1 MSIGQSSFRRI
12 LLSRLLLISVP
23 VLLMGVYVTYRK
35 ARSAFLETAR
45 QNLTE
50 SAIRKADNIEQSIQF
65 LRANLITAGESLVLK
80 QGTLT
85 EKEAFLQQFT
95 AQLPNQINCVELI
108 DMKTKKSLLNRACQ
122 SEIIKVLPPERWI
135 KKRTSFV
142 GNMENILVRSLPRQ
156 LLAKSPNNNRQFRQL
171 ELVFAVPI
179 YDNQGQLQSSLILQ
193 TSLLYR
199 EKILPGSLSG
209 YPVVISENGIILAH
223 PYFDRIG
230 SHISQEADAERL
242 NLIIDNAI
250 RGQQRFIHLFS
261 FEKYGKELVAGY
273 SSLPS
278 PVTGESSQ
286 KWIVLAISPL
296 SQALAPLQQ
305 IWEAIFY
312 LISGLL
318 LAYLVAIVLIARD
331 LAIPLEKLRDY
342 ALNIQKIPSQNIT
355 PQNFNIR
362 EINQLASALE
372 EMLERLRLWGEEI
385 VNSWQE
391 AENANQFKNQFLANT
406 SHELRTPLNGIIGS
420 IRCVMDGF
428 CNSEQEGKEYLQQA
442 DNAAV
447 HLLGIIDDIL
457 SIAKIEAGK
466 LSVSPEP
473 VYLHKII
480 NEVVSLQTASLQLK
494 HLKLNLLFCP
504 EIPIVYADIFKLK
517 QVILNVI
524 SNSIK
529 FTETGT
535 ISLITHL
542 EHSQAIITIID
553 TGIGIDPQQQSKLFR
568 PFVMIDGSTTRR
580 FSGTGLGLAISK
592 NLMKMMGGDIT
603 ISSQGQGLGTTVEII
618 LPLVREEKLDFN
630 PEENSS
636 LSILSS
642 PSLKN

>member
-12 LLSRLLLISVP
+12 LLSRLLLVSVP

-50 SAIRKADNIEQSIQF
+50 SAVRKADNIDQSIQF
-65 LRANLITAGESLVLK
+65 LQVNLITAGESLVLK
-80 QGTLT
+80 QGTLA

-95 AQLPNQINCVELI
+95 AQLPNQINCVGLI
-108 DMKTKKSLLNRACQ
+108 DVKTKQPLLNRACEPEVIQ
-122 SEIIKVLPPERWI
+122 VLPLERWTE
-135 KKRTSFV
+135 KRTGFA
-142 GNMENILVRSLPRQ
+142 GNIENILVRSLPKQ
-156 LLAKSPNNNRQFRQL
+156 FLTKSPNNNRQL
-171 ELVFAVPI
+171 ELIFAVPI

-193 TSLLYR
+193 ASLLYS
-199 EKILPGSLSG
+199 EKVLPGSLSG

-242 NLIIDNAI
+242 NSIINNAI
-250 RGQQRFIHLFS
+250 RGKQNFLHLFS
-261 FEKYGKELVAGY
+261 FEKDGKELVAGY

-318 LAYLVAIVLIARD
+318 LAYLVAIILITRD
-331 LAIPLEKLRDY
+331 LARPLEKLRDY
-342 ALNIQKIPSQNIT
+342 ALNIHKIPSQNIT

-385 VNSWQE
+385 VKSWQE
-391 AENANQFKNQFLANT
+391 AENANQLKNQFLANT

-428 CNSEQEGKEYLQQA
+428 CNSEEEEKEYLQQA
-442 DNAAV
+442 DNSAV
-447 HLLGIIDDIL
+447 HLLEIIDDIL

-466 LSVSPEP
+466 LSVNPEP
-473 VYLHKII
+473 VYLHQII
-480 NEVVSLQTASLQLK
+480 NEVINLQTASLQGK
-494 HLKLNLLFCP
+494 HLKLNLLFCQENP
-504 EIPIVYADIFKLK
+504 VVYADPTKFK

-542 EHSQAIITIID
+542 EHPQAIITIID

-568 PFVMIDGSTTRR
+568 PFVMIDGSTTRK

-592 NLMKMMGGDIT
+592 NFMKMMEGDIT

-618 LPLVREEKLDFN
+618 LPLVGEKKLDST

-636 LSILSS
+636 LPIL
-642 PSLKN
+642 PSLKS

>member
-12 LLSRLLLISVP
+12 LLSRLLLVSVP

-50 SAIRKADNIEQSIQF
+50 SAVRKADNIDQSIQF
-65 LRANLITAGESLVLK
+65 LQANLITAGESLVLK
-80 QGTLT
+80 QGTLA

-95 AQLPNQINCVELI
+95 AQLPNQINCVGLI
-108 DMKTKKSLLNRACQ
+108 DVKTKKPLLNRACEPEVIQ
-122 SEIIKVLPPERWI
+122 VLPLERWTE
-135 KKRTSFV
+135 KRTGFA
-142 GNMENILVRSLPRQ
+142 GNIENILVRSLPKQ
-156 LLAKSPNNNRQFRQL
+156 FLTKSPNNNRQL
-171 ELVFAVPI
+171 ELIFAVPI
-179 YDNQGQLQSSLILQ
+179 YDDQGQLQSSLILQ
-193 TSLLYR
+193 ASLLYS
-199 EKILPGSLSG
+199 EKVLPGSLSG

-223 PYFDRIG
+223 PYFERIG
-230 SHISQEADAERL
+230 RQISQEADAERL
-242 NLIIDNAI
+242 NIIISNAV
-250 RGQQRFIHLFS
+250 RGQQRFLHLFS
-261 FEKYGKELVAGY
+261 FEKDGKELVAGY

-286 KWIVLAISPL
+286 KWVVLAISPL

-318 LAYLVAIVLIARD
+318 LAYLVAIILIARD

-342 ALNIQKIPSQNIT
+342 ALNIQKIPSQKIR
-355 PQNFNIR
+355 PENFNIR

-372 EMLERLRLWGEEI
+372 EMIERLRLWGEEI
-385 VNSWQE
+385 VKSWQE
-391 AENANQFKNQFLANT
+391 AENANQLKNQFLANT

-428 CNSEQEGKEYLQQA
+428 CSSEQEEKEYLQQA

-447 HLLGIIDDIL
+447 HLLEIIDDIL

-466 LSVSPEP
+466 LSVNPEP
-473 VYLHKII
+473 IDLHEII
-480 NEVVSLQTASLQLK
+480 NEVINLQTASLQLK
-494 HLKLNLLFCP
+494 CLKLNLLFCP
-504 EIPIVYADIFKLK
+504 ENLIVYADPTKLK

-529 FTETGT
+529 FTDRGT

-542 EHSQAIITIID
+542 EHPQAIMTIID

-568 PFVMIDGSTTRR
+568 PFVMVDGSTTRK

-592 NLMKMMGGDIT
+592 NFMKMMGGDIT

-618 LPLVREEKLDFN
+618 LPLVGEKKFDST
-630 PEENSS
+630 PGKNSS
-636 LSILSS
+636 LPIL
-642 PSLKN
+642 PSLKS

>member
-12 LLSRLLLISVP
+12 LLSRLLLVSVP

-65 LRANLITAGESLVLK
+65 LQANLITAGESLVLK
-80 QGTLT
+80 QGTLA

-95 AQLPNQINCVELI
+95 ARLPNQINCVELI
-108 DMKTKKSLLNRACQ
+108 DIKTKKPLLNRACEP
-122 SEIIKVLPPERWI
+122 EIIKVLPLERWTE
-135 KKRTSFV
+135 KRTSSA
-142 GNMENILVRSLPRQ
+142 GNIENVLVRSFPRQ
-156 LLAKSPNNNRQFRQL
+156 LLTKSPNNNRQL

-199 EKILPGSLSG
+199 EKVLPGSLSG

-223 PYFDRIG
+223 PYFHRIG
-230 SHISQEADAERL
+230 RHISQEADAERL
-242 NLIIDNAI
+242 NSIISNAI
-250 RGQQRFIHLFS
+250 RGKQNFLHLFS
-261 FEKYGKELVAGY
+261 FEKDGKELVAGY

-318 LAYLVAIVLIARD
+318 LAYLVAIILITRD

-385 VNSWQE
+385 VKSWQE
-391 AENANQFKNQFLANT
+391 AENANQLKNQFLANT

-428 CNSEQEGKEYLQQA
+428 CNSEQEEKEYLQQA

-447 HLLGIIDDIL
+447 HLLEIIDDIL

-466 LSVSPEP
+466 LSVNPEP
-473 VYLHKII
+473 VDLHQII
-480 NEVVSLQTASLQLK
+480 NEVINLQTASLQRK
-494 HLKLNLLFCP
+494 CLKLNLLFCP
-504 EIPIVYADIFKLK
+504 EIPIVYADTTKLK

-529 FTETGT
+529 FTDTGT

-542 EHSQAIITIID
+542 EHPQAIITIID

-568 PFVMIDGSTTRR
+568 PFVMIDGSTTRK

-592 NLMKMMGGDIT
+592 NFMKMMGGDIT

-618 LPLVREEKLDFN
+618 LPLVGERKLDST

-636 LSILSS
+636 LPIL
-642 PSLKN
+642 PSLKS

>member
-12 LLSRLLLISVP
+12 LLSRLLLVSVP

-50 SAIRKADNIEQSIQF
+50 SAIRKADNIEQSIQ
-65 LRANLITAGESLVLK
+65 LLQANLITAGESLVLK
-80 QGTLT
+80 QGNLA

-95 AQLPNQINCVELI
+95 APLLNQINCVELI
-108 DMKTKKSLLNRACQ
+108 DIKTKKPLLNQACEP
-122 SEIIKVLPPERWI
+122 EIIKVLLLERWAE
-135 KKRTSFV
+135 KRTSFA
-142 GNMENILVRSLPRQ
+142 GNIENILVRSLPRKF
-156 LLAKSPNNNRQFRQL
+156 LIKSPNNNRQL

-193 TSLLYR
+193 TSLLYG
-199 EKILPGSLSG
+199 EKVLPGSLSG

-223 PYFDRIG
+223 PYFHRIG
-230 SHISQEADAERL
+230 KHISQEADAERL
-242 NLIIDNAI
+242 NSIINNAI
-250 RGQQRFIHLFS
+250 RGKQNFLHLFS
-261 FEKYGKELVAGY
+261 FEKDGKELVAGY

-286 KWIVLAISPL
+286 QWVVLAISPL
-296 SQALAPLQQ
+296 PQALAPLQQ

-331 LAIPLEKLRDY
+331 LARPLEKLRDY
-342 ALNIQKIPSQNIT
+342 ALNIHKIPSQKIR

-362 EINQLASALE
+362 EINQLASAFE
-372 EMLERLRLWGEEI
+372 EMIERLRLWGDEI
-385 VNSWQE
+385 VKSRQE
-391 AENANQFKNQFLANT
+391 AENANQLKNQFLANT

-420 IRCVMDGF
+420 IRCVVDGF
-428 CNSEQEGKEYLQQA
+428 CNSEEEEKEYLQQA
-442 DNAAV
+442 DKAAV
-447 HLLGIIDDIL
+447 HLLEIIDDIL

-466 LSVSPEP
+466 LSVNPEP
-473 VYLHKII
+473 VDLHQII
-480 NEVVSLQTASLQLK
+480 NEVINLQTASLQRK
-494 HLKLNLLFCP
+494 HLKFNLLLCQENP
-504 EIPIVYADIFKLK
+504 LVCADTTKLK

-529 FTETGT
+529 FTDRGT
-535 ISLITHL
+535 ISLITHS
-542 EHSQAIITIID
+542 EHSQGIITIID

-568 PFVMIDGSTTRR
+568 PFVMIDGSTTRK

-618 LPLVREEKLDFN
+618 LPLVGEKKLDST

-636 LSILSS
+636 LPIL
-642 PSLKN
+642 PSLKS

>member
-12 LLSRLLLISVP
+12 LLSRLLLVSVP

-50 SAIRKADNIEQSIQF
+50 SAIRKADNIEQSIQL

-80 QGTLT
+80 QGTLA
-85 EKEAFLQQFT
+85 EKEAFLQQLT
-95 AQLPNQINCVELI
+95 AMLPNQINCVELI
-108 DMKTKKSLLNRACQ
+108 DIKTKKPLLNRACEP
-122 SEIIKVLPPERWI
+122 EILKILPLERWAE
-135 KKRTSFV
+135 KRNSFA
-142 GNMENILVRSLPRQ
+142 GNIENILVKSLPRKF
-156 LLAKSPNNNRQFRQL
+156 LIKSPDNNRQL

-179 YDNQGQLQSSLILQ
+179 YDDQGQLQSSLILE
-193 TSLLYR
+193 TSLLYA
-199 EKILPGSLSG
+199 EKVLRGSLSG

-223 PYFDRIG
+223 PYFHRIG

-242 NLIIDNAI
+242 NLIIDNAV
-250 RGQQRFIHLFS
+250 RGRRRFLHLFS

-286 KWIVLAISPL
+286 KWVVLAISSL

-331 LAIPLEKLRDY
+331 LARPLEKLRDY
-342 ALNIQKIPSQNIT
+342 ALNIQKIPSQKIR

-362 EINQLASALE
+362 EINQLASSLE

-385 VNSWQE
+385 VKSWQE
-391 AENANQFKNQFLANT
+391 AENANQLKNQFLANT

-428 CNSEQEGKEYLQQA
+428 CNSEEEEKEYLQQA
-442 DNAAV
+442 DKAAV
-447 HLLGIIDDIL
+447 HLLEIIDDIL

-466 LSVSPEP
+466 LSVNPEP
-473 VYLHKII
+473 VDLHQII
-480 NEVVSLQTASLQLK
+480 NEVINLQTASLQGK

-504 EIPIVYADIFKLK
+504 ENPIVYADPTKLK

-542 EHSQAIITIID
+542 EYPQAIITIID
-553 TGIGIDPQQQSKLFR
+553 TGIGIDPQQQLKLFR
-568 PFVMIDGSTTRR
+568 PFVMIDGSTTRK

-592 NLMKMMGGDIT
+592 NFMKIMGGDIT

-618 LPLVREEKLDFN
+618 LPLVGERKLDFTP

-636 LSILSS
+636 LPIL
-642 PSLKN
+642 PSLKS

>member
-1 MSIGQSSFRRI
+1 
-12 LLSRLLLISVP
+12 
-23 VLLMGVYVTYRK
+23 MGVYITYRK

-65 LRANLITAGESLVLK
+65 LQANLITAGESLVLK
-80 QGTLT
+80 QGTLA

-95 AQLPNQINCVELI
+95 ARLPNQINCVELI
-108 DMKTKKSLLNRACQ
+108 DIKTKKPLLNRACEP
-122 SEIIKVLPPERWI
+122 EIIKVLPLERWTE
-135 KKRTSFV
+135 KRTSSA
-142 GNMENILVRSLPRQ
+142 GNIENVLVRSFPRQ
-156 LLAKSPNNNRQFRQL
+156 LLTKSPNNNRQL

-199 EKILPGSLSG
+199 EKVLPGSLSG

-242 NLIIDNAI
+242 NLIVINAV
-250 RGQQRFIHLFS
+250 RGQQRFLHLFS

-331 LAIPLEKLRDY
+331 LARPLEKLRDY
-342 ALNIQKIPSQNIT
+342 ALNVQKIPSQNIT
-355 PQNFNIR
+355 AQNFNIR

-385 VNSWQE
+385 VKSWQE
-391 AENANQFKNQFLANT
+391 AENANQLKNQFLANT

-428 CNSEQEGKEYLQQA
+428 CNSEQEEKEYLQQA
-442 DNAAV
+442 DNASV
-447 HLLGIIDDIL
+447 HLLEIIDDIL

-466 LSVSPEP
+466 LSVNPEP
-473 VYLHKII
+473 VDLHQII
-480 NEVVSLQTASLQLK
+480 NEVINLQTASLQRK
-494 HLKLNLLFCP
+494 CLKLNLLFCP
-504 EIPIVYADIFKLK
+504 EIPIVYADTTKLK

-529 FTETGT
+529 FTDTGT

-542 EHSQAIITIID
+542 EHPQAIITIID

-568 PFVMIDGSTTRR
+568 PFVMIDGSTTRK

-592 NLMKMMGGDIT
+592 NLMKMMEGDIT

-618 LPLVREEKLDFN
+618 LPLVGERKLDST

-636 LSILSS
+636 LPILPLS
-642 PSLKN
+642 

>member
-1 MSIGQSSFRRI
+1 MPIGQSSFRRI
-12 LLSRLLLISVP
+12 LLSRLLLVSIP

-65 LRANLITAGESLVLK
+65 LTANLVTAGESVVLK
-80 QGTLT
+80 QGTLA
-85 EKEAFLQQFT
+85 EKEVFLQQFT
-95 AQLPNQINCVELI
+95 AQLPNRINCVGLI
-108 DMKTKKSLLNRACQ
+108 DIKTKKPLLNSSCDPKVAETLPLEKWSKNQQGFLVNPQ
-122 SEIIKVLPPERWI
+122 S
-135 KKRTSFV
+135 
-142 GNMENILVRSLPRQ
+142 ILVKSSLPQ
-156 LLAKSPNNNRQFRQL
+156 IKPKSPANNHQL

-193 TSLLYR
+193 ASLLYS
-199 EKILPGSLSG
+199 EKVLPGSLSG
-209 YPVVISENGIILAH
+209 YPVIISQNGTILAH
-223 PYFDRIG
+223 PYFNRIG
-230 SHISQEADAERL
+230 SHISQEADADRL
-242 NLIIDNAI
+242 NSIINNAI
-250 RGQQRFIHLFS
+250 RGKQNFLHLFS
-261 FEKYGKELVAGY
+261 LEKDGKELVAGY

-296 SQALAPLQQ
+296 HQALAPLQQ

-318 LAYLVAIVLIARD
+318 LAYLVAIILIARD

-342 ALNIQKIPSQNIT
+342 ALNTQKIPAQKIV

-372 EMLERLRLWGEEI
+372 EMIERLRLWGEEI

-391 AENANQFKNQFLANT
+391 AENANRLKNQFLANT

-428 CNSEQEGKEYLQQA
+428 CDSEEEEKEYLQQA
-442 DNAAV
+442 DNSAV

-466 LSVSPEP
+466 LSVNPEP
-473 VYLHKII
+473 VDLHQII
-480 NEVVSLQTASLQLK
+480 YEVINLQTASLQRKCLQ
-494 HLKLNLLFCP
+494 LNLLLCS
-504 EIPIVYADIFKLK
+504 ETPIVYADPIKLK
-517 QVILNVI
+517 QVLLNVI

-542 EHSQAIITIID
+542 ENPQAIITIID

-568 PFVMIDGSTTRR
+568 PFVMIDGSTTRK

-592 NLMKMMGGDIT
+592 NFMKMMGGDIT
-603 ISSQGQGLGTTVEII
+603 ISSQGQDLGTTVEII
-618 LPLVREEKLDFN
+618 LPLVREKKLDSA
-630 PEENSS
+630 PEETSS
-636 LSILSS
+636 LPILPLS
-642 PSLKN
+642 

>member
-12 LLSRLLLISVP
+12 LLSRLLLVSVP

-50 SAIRKADNIEQSIQF
+50 SAIRKADNIDQSIQF
-65 LRANLITAGESLVLK
+65 LQANLITAGESLVLK
-80 QGTLT
+80 QGTLA
-85 EKEAFLQQFT
+85 EKETFLQQFT

-108 DMKTKKSLLNRACQ
+108 DIKTKKPLLNRACEP
-122 SEIIKVLPPERWI
+122 EIIKVLPLERWTE
-135 KKRTSFV
+135 KRTSSA
-142 GNMENILVRSLPRQ
+142 GNIENVLVRSLPRQ
-156 LLAKSPNNNRQFRQL
+156 LLTKSPNNNRQL

-199 EKILPGSLSG
+199 EKVLPGSLSG

-242 NLIIDNAI
+242 NLIIGNAV
-250 RGQQRFIHLFS
+250 RGQQRFLHLFS

-331 LAIPLEKLRDY
+331 LARPLEKLRDY
-342 ALNIQKIPSQNIT
+342 ALNIHKIPSQNIT

-385 VNSWQE
+385 VKSWQE
-391 AENANQFKNQFLANT
+391 AENANQLKNQFLANT

-428 CNSEQEGKEYLQQA
+428 CNSEQEEKEYLQQA

-447 HLLGIIDDIL
+447 HLLEIIDDIL

-466 LSVSPEP
+466 LSVNPEP
-473 VYLHKII
+473 VDLHQII
-480 NEVVSLQTASLQLK
+480 NEVINLQTASLQLK
-494 HLKLNLLFCP
+494 CLKLNLLFCP
-504 EIPIVYADIFKLK
+504 EIPIVYADTTKLK

-529 FTETGT
+529 FTDIGT
-535 ISLITHL
+535 ISLITRL
-542 EHSQAIITIID
+542 ENTQAIITIID

-568 PFVMIDGSTTRR
+568 PFVMIDGSTTRK

-592 NLMKMMGGDIT
+592 NFMKMMGGDIT

-618 LPLVREEKLDFN
+618 LPLVGERKLDST

-636 LSILSS
+636 LPIL
-642 PSLKN
+642 PSLKS

>member
-12 LLSRLLLISVP
+12 LLSRLLLVSVP

-35 ARSAFLETAR
+35 ARSAFLEMAR

-65 LRANLITAGESLVLK
+65 LQANLITAGESLVLK
-80 QGTLT
+80 QGTLD
-85 EKEAFLQQFT
+85 EKETFLQEFT
-95 AQLPNQINCVELI
+95 DQLPNQINCLELI
-108 DMKTKKSLLNRACQ
+108 DIKTNKSLLNRACDP
-122 SEIIKVLPPERWI
+122 ETIKVLPLERWTE
-135 KKRTSFV
+135 KRTSFA
-142 GNMENILVRSLPRQ
+142 GNIENILVRSLPRQ
-156 LLAKSPNNNRQFRQL
+156 LLSKSPNNNRQL

-199 EKILPGSLSG
+199 EKVLPGSLSG

-242 NLIIDNAI
+242 NSIINNAI
-250 RGQQRFIHLFS
+250 RGKQNFLHLFS
-261 FEKYGKELVAGY
+261 FEKDGKELVAGY

-318 LAYLVAIVLIARD
+318 LAYLVVIVLIARD

-342 ALNIQKIPSQNIT
+342 ALNIQKIPSEKIT

-385 VNSWQE
+385 VKSWQE
-391 AENANQFKNQFLANT
+391 AENANQLKNQFLANT

-428 CNSEQEGKEYLQQA
+428 CNSDEEEKEYLQQA
-442 DNAAV
+442 DNSAV
-447 HLLGIIDDIL
+447 HLLEIIDDIL

-466 LSVSPEP
+466 LSVNPEP
-473 VYLHKII
+473 VYLHQII
-480 NEVVSLQTASLQLK
+480 NEVINLQTASLQGK
-494 HLKLNLLFCP
+494 HLKLNLLFCQENP
-504 EIPIVYADIFKLK
+504 VVYADPTKFK

-542 EHSQAIITIID
+542 EHPQAIITIID

-568 PFVMIDGSTTRR
+568 PFVMIDGSTTRK

-592 NLMKMMGGDIT
+592 NFMKMMEGDIT
-603 ISSQGQGLGTTVEII
+603 IFSQGQGLGTTVEII
-618 LPLVREEKLDFN
+618 LPLVGERKLDFTP

-636 LSILSS
+636 LPIL
-642 PSLKN
+642 PSLKS

>member
-12 LLSRLLLISVP
+12 LLSRLLLVSVP

-50 SAIRKADNIEQSIQF
+50 SAVRKADNIDQSIQF
-65 LRANLITAGESLVLK
+65 LQANLITAGESLVLK
-80 QGTLT
+80 QGTLA

-95 AQLPNQINCVELI
+95 AQLPNQINCVGLI
-108 DMKTKKSLLNRACQ
+108 DVKTKQPLLNRACEPEVIQ
-122 SEIIKVLPPERWI
+122 VLPLERWTE
-135 KKRTSFV
+135 KRTSFA
-142 GNMENILVRSLPRQ
+142 GNIENILVRSLPKQ
-156 LLAKSPNNNRQFRQL
+156 FLTKSPNNNRQL

-179 YDNQGQLQSSLILQ
+179 YDDQGQLQSSLILQ
-193 TSLLYR
+193 ASLLYS
-199 EKILPGSLSG
+199 EKVLPGSLSG

-230 SHISQEADAERL
+230 RQISQEADAERL
-242 NLIIDNAI
+242 NIIISNAV
-250 RGQQRFIHLFS
+250 RGQQRFLHLFS
-261 FEKYGKELVAGY
+261 FEKDGKELVAGY

-286 KWIVLAISPL
+286 KWVVLAISPL

-318 LAYLVAIVLIARD
+318 LAYLVAIILIARD

-342 ALNIQKIPSQNIT
+342 ALNIQKIPSQKIR
-355 PQNFNIR
+355 PENFNIR

-372 EMLERLRLWGEEI
+372 EMIERLRLWGEEI
-385 VNSWQE
+385 VKSWQE
-391 AENANQFKNQFLANT
+391 AENANQLKNQFLANT

-428 CNSEQEGKEYLQQA
+428 CSSEQEEKEYLQQA

-447 HLLGIIDDIL
+447 HLLEIIDDIL

-466 LSVSPEP
+466 LSVNPEP
-473 VYLHKII
+473 IDLHEII
-480 NEVVSLQTASLQLK
+480 NEVINLQTASLQLK
-494 HLKLNLLFCP
+494 CLKLNLLFCP
-504 EIPIVYADIFKLK
+504 ENLIVYADPTKLK

-529 FTETGT
+529 FTDRGT

-542 EHSQAIITIID
+542 EHPQAIMTIID

-568 PFVMIDGSTTRR
+568 PFVMVDGSTTRK

-592 NLMKMMGGDIT
+592 NFMKMMGGDIT

-618 LPLVREEKLDFN
+618 LPLVGEKKLDST
-630 PEENSS
+630 PGKNSS
-636 LSILSS
+636 LPIL
-642 PSLKN
+642 PSLKS

>member
-1 MSIGQSSFRRI
+1 MPIGQSSFRRI
-12 LLSRLLLISVP
+12 LLSRLLLVSVP

-50 SAIRKADNIEQSIQF
+50 SAIRKADNIKQSIQF
-65 LRANLITAGESLVLK
+65 LQANLITAGESLVLK
-80 QGTLT
+80 QGNLA

-95 AQLPNQINCVELI
+95 APLPNQINCVELI
-108 DMKTKKSLLNRACQ
+108 DIKTKKPLLNRAC
-122 SEIIKVLPPERWI
+122 EPEMIKVLPLERWAE
-135 KKRTSFV
+135 KRTSFA
-142 GNMENILVRSLPRQ
+142 GNIENILVRSLPRKF
-156 LLAKSPNNNRQFRQL
+156 LIKSLNNNRQL

-193 TSLLYR
+193 TSLLYG
-199 EKILPGSLSG
+199 EKVLPGSLSG

-223 PYFDRIG
+223 PYFHRIG
-230 SHISQEADAERL
+230 KHISQEADAERL
-242 NLIIDNAI
+242 NSIISNAI
-250 RGQQRFIHLFS
+250 RGKQNFLHLFS
-261 FEKYGKELVAGY
+261 FEKDGKELVAGY

-286 KWIVLAISPL
+286 QWVVLAISPL
-296 SQALAPLQQ
+296 PQALAPLQQ

-331 LAIPLEKLRDY
+331 LARPLEKLRDY
-342 ALNIQKIPSQNIT
+342 ALNIQKIPSQKIR
-355 PQNFNIR
+355 PENFNIR

-385 VNSWQE
+385 VKSWQE
-391 AENANQFKNQFLANT
+391 AENANQLKNQFLANT

-428 CNSEQEGKEYLQQA
+428 CNSEEEEKEYLQQA

-466 LSVSPEP
+466 LSVNPEP
-473 VYLHKII
+473 VDLNQII
-480 NEVVSLQTASLQLK
+480 NEVINLQTASLQRKRLK
-494 HLKLNLLFCP
+494 FNLLLCP
-504 EIPIVYADIFKLK
+504 ENPIVYADSTKLK

-529 FTETGT
+529 FTDRGT
-535 ISLITHL
+535 ISLITRS
-542 EHSQAIITIID
+542 ENPQAIMTIID
-553 TGIGIDPQQQSKLFR
+553 TGIGIDPRQQSKLFR
-568 PFVMIDGSTTRR
+568 PFVMIDGSTTRK

-592 NLMKMMGGDIT
+592 NLMKMMEGDIT

-618 LPLVREEKLDFN
+618 LPLVG
-630 PEENSS
+630 
-636 LSILSS
+636 
-642 PSLKN
+642 

>member
-12 LLSRLLLISVP
+12 LLSRLLLVSVP

-35 ARSAFLETAR
+35 ARSAFLEMAR

-80 QGTLT
+80 QGTLA
-85 EKEAFLQQFT
+85 EKETFLQQFT
-95 AQLPNQINCVELI
+95 AQLPNQINCLELI
-108 DMKTKKSLLNRACQ
+108 DIKTKKFLLNRACEP
-122 SEIIKVLPPERWI
+122 EIIKVLPLERWTE
-135 KKRTSFV
+135 KRTSSA

-156 LLAKSPNNNRQFRQL
+156 LLTKSPNNNRQL

-199 EKILPGSLSG
+199 EKVLPGSLSG

-223 PYFDRIG
+223 PYFHRIG
-230 SHISQEADAERL
+230 KHISQEADAERL
-242 NLIIDNAI
+242 NSIINNAI
-250 RGQQRFIHLFS
+250 RGKQNFLHLFS
-261 FEKYGKELVAGY
+261 FEKDGKELVAGY

-286 KWIVLAISPL
+286 QWVVLAISPL

-318 LAYLVAIVLIARD
+318 LAYLVVIVLIARD

-342 ALNIQKIPSQNIT
+342 ALNIQKIPSEKIT

-385 VNSWQE
+385 VKSWQE
-391 AENANQFKNQFLANT
+391 AENANQLKNQFLANT

-428 CNSEQEGKEYLQQA
+428 CNSEEEEKEYLQQA
-442 DNAAV
+442 DNSAV
-447 HLLGIIDDIL
+447 HLLEIIDDIL

-466 LSVSPEP
+466 LSVNPEP
-473 VYLHKII
+473 VYLHQII
-480 NEVVSLQTASLQLK
+480 NEVINLQTASLQGK
-494 HLKLNLLFCP
+494 HLKLNLLFCQENP
-504 EIPIVYADIFKLK
+504 VVYADPTKFK

-542 EHSQAIITIID
+542 EHPQAIITIID

-568 PFVMIDGSTTRR
+568 PFVMIDGSTTRK

-592 NLMKMMGGDIT
+592 NFMKMMGGDIT

-618 LPLVREEKLDFN
+618 LPLVGERKLDFTP

-636 LSILSS
+636 LPIL
-642 PSLKN
+642 PSLKS

>member
-12 LLSRLLLISVP
+12 LLSRLLLVSVP

-45 QNLTE
+45 QNLAE
-50 SAIRKADNIEQSIQF
+50 SAIRKADNIEQSIQ
-65 LRANLITAGESLVLK
+65 LLQANLITAGESLVLK
-80 QGTLT
+80 QGNLA

-95 AQLPNQINCVELI
+95 APLPNHINCVELI
-108 DMKTKKSLLNRACQ
+108 DIKTKKPLLNRAC
-122 SEIIKVLPPERWI
+122 EPEMLKVLPLERWAE
-135 KKRTSFV
+135 KRTSFA
-142 GNMENILVRSLPRQ
+142 GNIENILVRSLPRKF
-156 LLAKSPNNNRQFRQL
+156 LIKSPNNNRQL

-179 YDNQGQLQSSLILQ
+179 YNNQGQLQSSLILQ
-193 TSLLYR
+193 TSLLYG
-199 EKILPGSLSG
+199 EKVLPGSLSG

-223 PYFDRIG
+223 PYFHRIG
-230 SHISQEADAERL
+230 KHISQEADAERL
-242 NLIIDNAI
+242 NSIISNAI
-250 RGQQRFIHLFS
+250 RGKQNFLHLFS
-261 FEKYGKELVAGY
+261 FEKDGKELVAGY

-286 KWIVLAISPL
+286 QWVVLAISPL
-296 SQALAPLQQ
+296 PQALAPLQQ

-331 LAIPLEKLRDY
+331 LARPLEKLRDY
-342 ALNIQKIPSQNIT
+342 ALNIQKIPSQKIR

-372 EMLERLRLWGEEI
+372 EMLERLRLGGEEI
-385 VNSWQE
+385 VKSWQE
-391 AENANQFKNQFLANT
+391 AENANQLKNQFLANT

-428 CNSEQEGKEYLQQA
+428 CNSEEEEKEYLQQA
-442 DNAAV
+442 DKAAV
-447 HLLGIIDDIL
+447 HLLEIIDDIL

-466 LSVSPEP
+466 LSVNPEP
-473 VYLHKII
+473 VDLHQII
-480 NEVVSLQTASLQLK
+480 NEVINLQTASLQRKCLK
-494 HLKLNLLFCP
+494 FNLLLCP
-504 EIPIVYADIFKLK
+504 ENPIVYADPTKLK

-529 FTETGT
+529 FTDRGT

-542 EHSQAIITIID
+542 EHPQAIMTIID
-553 TGIGIDPQQQSKLFR
+553 TGIGIDPRQQSKLFR
-568 PFVMIDGSTTRR
+568 PFVMIDGSTTRK

-592 NLMKMMGGDIT
+592 NFMKMMGGDIT

-618 LPLVREEKLDFN
+618 LPLVGEKKLDST

-636 LSILSS
+636 LPIL
-642 PSLKN
+642 PSLKS

>member
-12 LLSRLLLISVP
+12 LLSRLLLVSVP

-50 SAIRKADNIEQSIQF
+50 SAVRKADNIDQSIQF
-65 LRANLITAGESLVLK
+65 LQVNLITAGESLVLK
-80 QGTLT
+80 QGTLA

-95 AQLPNQINCVELI
+95 AQLPNQINCVGLI
-108 DMKTKKSLLNRACQ
+108 DVKTKQPLLNRACEPEVIQ
-122 SEIIKVLPPERWI
+122 VLPLERWTE
-135 KKRTSFV
+135 KRTSFA
-142 GNMENILVRSLPRQ
+142 GNIENILVRSLPKQ
-156 LLAKSPNNNRQFRQL
+156 FLTKSPNNNRQL

-179 YDNQGQLQSSLILQ
+179 YDDQGQLQSSLILQ
-193 TSLLYR
+193 ASLLYS
-199 EKILPGSLSG
+199 EKVLPGSLSG

-223 PYFDRIG
+223 PYFERIG
-230 SHISQEADAERL
+230 RQISQEADAERL
-242 NLIIDNAI
+242 NIIISNAV
-250 RGQQRFIHLFS
+250 RGQQRFLHLFS
-261 FEKYGKELVAGY
+261 FEKDGKELVAGY

-286 KWIVLAISPL
+286 KWVVLAISPL

-318 LAYLVAIVLIARD
+318 LAYLVAIILIARD

-342 ALNIQKIPSQNIT
+342 ALNIQKIPSQKIR
-355 PQNFNIR
+355 PENFNIR

-372 EMLERLRLWGEEI
+372 EMIERLRLWGEEI
-385 VNSWQE
+385 VKSWQE
-391 AENANQFKNQFLANT
+391 AENANQLKNQFLANT

-428 CNSEQEGKEYLQQA
+428 CSSEQEEKEYLQQA

-447 HLLGIIDDIL
+447 HLLEIIDDIL

-466 LSVSPEP
+466 LSVNPEP
-473 VYLHKII
+473 IDLHEII
-480 NEVVSLQTASLQLK
+480 NEVINLQTASLQLK
-494 HLKLNLLFCP
+494 CLKLNLLFCP
-504 EIPIVYADIFKLK
+504 ENLIVYADPTKLK

-529 FTETGT
+529 FTDRGT

-542 EHSQAIITIID
+542 EHPQAIMTIID

-568 PFVMIDGSTTRR
+568 PFVMVDGSTTRK

-592 NLMKMMGGDIT
+592 NFMKMMGGDIT

-618 LPLVREEKLDFN
+618 LPLVGEKKFDST
-630 PEENSS
+630 PGKNSS
-636 LSILSS
+636 LPIL
-642 PSLKN
+642 PSLKS

>member
-12 LLSRLLLISVP
+12 LLSRLLLVSVP
-23 VLLMGVYVTYRK
+23 VLLMGVYITYRK

-65 LRANLITAGESLVLK
+65 LQANLITAGESLVLK
-80 QGTLT
+80 QGTLA
-85 EKEAFLQQFT
+85 EKQAFLQQFT
-95 AQLPNQINCVELI
+95 ARLPNQINCVELI
-108 DMKTKKSLLNRACQ
+108 DIKTKKSLLNRACEP
-122 SEIIKVLPPERWI
+122 EIIKVLPLERWTE
-135 KKRTSFV
+135 KRTSSA
-142 GNMENILVRSLPRQ
+142 GNIENVLVRSFPRQ
-156 LLAKSPNNNRQFRQL
+156 LLTKSPNNNRQL

-199 EKILPGSLSG
+199 EKVLPGSLSG

-242 NLIIDNAI
+242 NLIIINAV
-250 RGQQRFIHLFS
+250 RGQQRFLHLFS

-331 LAIPLEKLRDY
+331 LARPLEKLRDY
-342 ALNIQKIPSQNIT
+342 ALNVQKIPSQNIT
-355 PQNFNIR
+355 AQNFNIR

-385 VNSWQE
+385 VKSWQE
-391 AENANQFKNQFLANT
+391 AENANQLKNQFLANT

-428 CNSEQEGKEYLQQA
+428 CNSEQEEKEYLQQA

-447 HLLGIIDDIL
+447 HLLEIIDDIL

-466 LSVSPEP
+466 LSVNPEP
-473 VYLHKII
+473 VDLHQII
-480 NEVVSLQTASLQLK
+480 NEVINLQTASLQRK
-494 HLKLNLLFCP
+494 CLKLNLLFCP
-504 EIPIVYADIFKLK
+504 EIPIVCADTTKLK

-529 FTETGT
+529 FTDTGT

-542 EHSQAIITIID
+542 EHPQAIITIID

-568 PFVMIDGSTTRR
+568 PFVMIDGSTTRK

-592 NLMKMMGGDIT
+592 NLMKMMEGDIT

-618 LPLVREEKLDFN
+618 LPLVGERKLDST

-636 LSILSS
+636 LPII
-642 PSLKN
+642 PSLKS

>member
-1 MSIGQSSFRRI
+1 
-12 LLSRLLLISVP
+12 
-23 VLLMGVYVTYRK
+23 MGVYVTYRK

-50 SAIRKADNIEQSIQF
+50 SAIRKADNIEQSIQL

-80 QGTLT
+80 QGTLA
-85 EKEAFLQQFT
+85 EKEAFLQQLT
-95 AQLPNQINCVELI
+95 AMLPNQINCVELI
-108 DMKTKKSLLNRACQ
+108 DIKTKKPLLNRACEP
-122 SEIIKVLPPERWI
+122 EIIKVLPLERWTE
-135 KKRTSFV
+135 KRTSSA
-142 GNMENILVRSLPRQ
+142 GNIENVSVRSLPRQ
-156 LLAKSPNNNRQFRQL
+156 LLTKSPNNNRQL

-199 EKILPGSLSG
+199 EKVLPGSLSG

-242 NLIIDNAI
+242 NLIIGNAV
-250 RGQQRFIHLFS
+250 RGQQRFLHLFS

-331 LAIPLEKLRDY
+331 LARPLEKLRDY
-342 ALNIQKIPSQNIT
+342 ALNIHKIPSQNIT

-385 VNSWQE
+385 VKSWQE
-391 AENANQFKNQFLANT
+391 AENANQLKNQFLANT

-428 CNSEQEGKEYLQQA
+428 CNSEQEEKEYLQQA

-447 HLLGIIDDIL
+447 HLLEIIDDIL

-466 LSVSPEP
+466 LSVNPEP
-473 VYLHKII
+473 VDLHQII
-480 NEVVSLQTASLQLK
+480 NEVINLQTASLQLK
-494 HLKLNLLFCP
+494 CLKLNLLFCP
-504 EIPIVYADIFKLK
+504 EIPIVYADTTKLK

-529 FTETGT
+529 FTDTGT

-542 EHSQAIITIID
+542 EYPQAIITIID

-568 PFVMIDGSTTRR
+568 PFVMIDGSTTRK

-592 NLMKMMGGDIT
+592 NFMKIMGGDIT

-618 LPLVREEKLDFN
+618 LPLVGERKLDFTP
-630 PEENSS
+630 PEGNSS
-636 LSILSS
+636 LPIL
-642 PSLKN
+642 PSLKS

>member
-1 MSIGQSSFRRI
+1 MPIGQSSFRRI
-12 LLSRLLLISVP
+12 LLSRLLLVSVP

-50 SAIRKADNIEQSIQF
+50 SAIRKADNIDQSIQF
-65 LRANLITAGESLVLK
+65 LQANLITAGESLVLK
-80 QGTLT
+80 QGTLA
-85 EKEAFLQQFT
+85 EKETFLQQFT
-95 AQLPNQINCVELI
+95 AQLPNQINCLELI
-108 DMKTKKSLLNRACQ
+108 DIKTKKPLLNRACEP
-122 SEIIKVLPPERWI
+122 EIIKVLPLERWT
-135 KKRTSFV
+135 KKQTSFA
-142 GNMENILVRSLPRQ
+142 GNIENILVRGLPRKF
-156 LLAKSPNNNRQFRQL
+156 LIKSPNNNRQL

-193 TSLLYR
+193 ASLLYR
-199 EKILPGSLSG
+199 EKVLPGSLSG

-242 NLIIDNAI
+242 NSIINNAI
-250 RGQQRFIHLFS
+250 RGKQNFLHLFS
-261 FEKYGKELVAGY
+261 FEKDGKELVAGY

-331 LAIPLEKLRDY
+331 LARPLEKLRDY
-342 ALNIQKIPSQNIT
+342 ALNVQKIPSQNIT

-385 VNSWQE
+385 VKSRQE
-391 AENANQFKNQFLANT
+391 AENANQLKNQFLANT

-428 CNSEQEGKEYLQQA
+428 CNSEQEEKEYLQQA

-447 HLLGIIDDIL
+447 HLLEIIDDIL

-466 LSVSPEP
+466 LSVNPEP
-473 VYLHKII
+473 VDLHQII
-480 NEVVSLQTASLQLK
+480 NEVINLQTASLQRK
-494 HLKLNLLFCP
+494 HLKFNLLFCP
-504 EIPIVYADIFKLK
+504 EIPIVCADTTKLK

-529 FTETGT
+529 FTDRGT

-542 EHSQAIITIID
+542 EHPQAIMTIID
-553 TGIGIDPQQQSKLFR
+553 TGIGIDPRQQLKLFR
-568 PFVMIDGSTTRR
+568 PFVMIDGSTTRK

-592 NLMKMMGGDIT
+592 NFMKMMEGDIT
-603 ISSQGQGLGTTVEII
+603 ISSQGKGLGTTVEII
-618 LPLVREEKLDFN
+618 LPLVGERKLDST

-636 LSILSS
+636 LPIL
-642 PSLKN
+642 PSLKI

>member
-12 LLSRLLLISVP
+12 LLSRLLLVSVP

-50 SAIRKADNIEQSIQF
+50 SAIRKADNIEQSIQ
-65 LRANLITAGESLVLK
+65 LLQANLMTAGESLVLK
-80 QGTLT
+80 QGTLA

-108 DMKTKKSLLNRACQ
+108 DIKTKKPLLNRACEP
-122 SEIIKVLPPERWI
+122 EIIKVLPLERWTE
-135 KKRTSFV
+135 KRTSFA
-142 GNMENILVRSLPRQ
+142 GNIENILVRSLPRQ
-156 LLAKSPNNNRQFRQL
+156 LLTKSPNNNRQL

-193 TSLLYR
+193 TSLLYG
-199 EKILPGSLSG
+199 EKVLPGSLSG

-223 PYFDRIG
+223 PYFHRIG
-230 SHISQEADAERL
+230 KHISQEADAERL
-242 NLIIDNAI
+242 NSIINNAI
-250 RGQQRFIHLFS
+250 RGKQNFLHLFS
-261 FEKYGKELVAGY
+261 FEKDGKELVAGY

-286 KWIVLAISPL
+286 QWVVLAISPL
-296 SQALAPLQQ
+296 PQALAPLQQ

-342 ALNIQKIPSQNIT
+342 ALNMQKIPSQKIT

-385 VNSWQE
+385 VKSWQE
-391 AENANQFKNQFLANT
+391 AENANQLKNQFLANT

-428 CNSEQEGKEYLQQA
+428 CNSEEEEKEYLQQA

-447 HLLGIIDDIL
+447 HLLEIIDDIL

-466 LSVSPEP
+466 LSVNPEP
-473 VYLHKII
+473 VYLHQIV
-480 NEVVSLQTASLQLK
+480 NEVVSLQTASLQSKRLK
-494 HLKLNLLFCP
+494 FNRILCP
-504 EIPIVYADIFKLK
+504 ENLIVYADPTKLK

-529 FTETGT
+529 FTDTGT
-535 ISLITHL
+535 ISLITRL
-542 EHSQAIITIID
+542 ENTQAIITIID

-568 PFVMIDGSTTRR
+568 PFVMIDGSTTRK

-592 NLMKMMGGDIT
+592 NFMKMMGGDIT

-618 LPLVREEKLDFN
+618 LPLVGERKLDST

-636 LSILSS
+636 LPIL
-642 PSLKN
+642 PSLKS

>member
-12 LLSRLLLISVP
+12 LLSRLLLVSVP

-50 SAIRKADNIEQSIQF
+50 SAVRKADNIDQSIQF
-65 LRANLITAGESLVLK
+65 LQVNLITAGESLVLK
-80 QGTLT
+80 QGTLA

-95 AQLPNQINCVELI
+95 AQLPNQINCVGLI
-108 DMKTKKSLLNRACQ
+108 DVKTKQPLLNRACEPEVIQ
-122 SEIIKVLPPERWI
+122 VLPLERWTE
-135 KKRTSFV
+135 KRTGFA
-142 GNMENILVRSLPRQ
+142 GNIENILVRSLPKQ
-156 LLAKSPNNNRQFRQL
+156 FLTKSPNNNRQL
-171 ELVFAVPI
+171 ELIFAVPI

-193 TSLLYR
+193 ASLLYS
-199 EKILPGSLSG
+199 EKVLPGSLSG

-242 NLIIDNAI
+242 NIIISNAV
-250 RGQQRFIHLFS
+250 RGQQRFLHLFS

-318 LAYLVAIVLIARD
+318 LAYLVAIILITRD
-331 LAIPLEKLRDY
+331 LARPLEKLRDY

-385 VNSWQE
+385 VKSWQE
-391 AENANQFKNQFLANT
+391 AENANQLKNQFLANT

-428 CNSEQEGKEYLQQA
+428 CNSEEEEKEYLQQA
-442 DNAAV
+442 DKASV
-447 HLLGIIDDIL
+447 HLLEIIDDIL

-466 LSVSPEP
+466 LSVNPEP
-473 VYLHKII
+473 VDLHQII
-480 NEVVSLQTASLQLK
+480 NEVINLQTASLQRK
-494 HLKLNLLFCP
+494 HLKFNLLFCP
-504 EIPIVYADIFKLK
+504 EITIVYADTTKFK

-529 FTETGT
+529 FTDTGT
-535 ISLITHL
+535 ISLITRL
-542 EHSQAIITIID
+542 ENTQAIITIID

-568 PFVMIDGSTTRR
+568 PFVMIDGSTTRK

-592 NLMKMMGGDIT
+592 NFMKMMGGDIT

-618 LPLVREEKLDFN
+618 LPLVGERKLDSTP

-636 LSILSS
+636 LPIL
-642 PSLKN
+642 PSLKS

>member
-12 LLSRLLLISVP
+12 LLSRLLLVSVP

-65 LRANLITAGESLVLK
+65 LQANLITAGESLVLK
-80 QGTLT
+80 QGTLA

-95 AQLPNQINCVELI
+95 ARLPNQINCVKLI
-108 DMKTKKSLLNRACQ
+108 DIKTKKPLLNRACEP
-122 SEIIKVLPPERWI
+122 EIIKVLTLERWTE
-135 KKRTSFV
+135 KNSFT
-142 GNMENILVRSLPRQ
+142 GNIENILVRGLPRQ
-156 LLAKSPNNNRQFRQL
+156 FLTKSPNNNRQL

-193 TSLLYR
+193 ASLLYG
-199 EKILPGSLSG
+199 EKVLPGSLSG

-223 PYFDRIG
+223 PYFRRIG
-230 SHISQEADAERL
+230 RHISQEADAERL
-242 NLIIDNAI
+242 NSIINNAI
-250 RGQQRFIHLFS
+250 RGKQNFLHLFS
-261 FEKYGKELVAGY
+261 FEKDGKELVAGY

-318 LAYLVAIVLIARD
+318 LAYLVAIILITRD

-385 VNSWQE
+385 VKSRQE
-391 AENANQFKNQFLANT
+391 AENANQLKNQFLANT

-428 CNSEQEGKEYLQQA
+428 CNSEQEEKEYLQQA

-447 HLLGIIDDIL
+447 HLLEIIDDIL

-466 LSVSPEP
+466 LSVNPEP
-473 VYLHKII
+473 VDLHQII
-480 NEVVSLQTASLQLK
+480 NEVINLQTASLQRK
-494 HLKLNLLFCP
+494 HLKFNLLFCP
-504 EIPIVYADIFKLK
+504 EIAIVCADTTKLK

-529 FTETGT
+529 FTDTGT

-542 EHSQAIITIID
+542 EHPQAIITIID

-568 PFVMIDGSTTRR
+568 PFVMIDGSTTRK

-618 LPLVREEKLDFN
+618 LPLVGERKLDST
-630 PEENSS
+630 PEETSS
-636 LSILSS
+636 LPIIT
-642 PSLKN
+642 SLKS

>member
-23 VLLMGVYVTYRK
+23 VLLMGVYITYRK

-50 SAIRKADNIEQSIQF
+50 SAIRKADNINQSIQF
-65 LRANLITAGESLVLK
+65 LQANLITAGESLVLK
-80 QGTLT
+80 QGTLA

-95 AQLPNQINCVELI
+95 AQLPHEINCVELI
-108 DMKTKKSLLNRACQ
+108 DIKTKKPLLNRACKP
-122 SEIIKVLPPERWI
+122 EIIKVLPLERCPE
-135 KKRTSFV
+135 KRTSFAR
-142 GNMENILVRSLPRQ
+142 NIENILVRSLPRE
-156 LLAKSPNNNRQFRQL
+156 LLTKSPDNNRQL

-193 TSLLYR
+193 ASLLYS
-199 EKILPGSLSG
+199 EKVLPGSLSG

-242 NLIIDNAI
+242 KIIISNAVKG
-250 RGQQRFIHLFS
+250 RQRFLHLFS
-261 FEKYGKELVAGY
+261 FEKDGQELVAGY

-286 KWIVLAISPL
+286 KWVVLAISSL
-296 SQALAPLQQ
+296 SQALVPLQQ

-318 LAYLVAIVLIARD
+318 LAYLVAIALIARD

-342 ALNIQKIPSQNIT
+342 ALNIQQIPSQKIR
-355 PQNFNIR
+355 PENFNIR

-385 VNSWQE
+385 VKSRQE
-391 AENANQFKNQFLANT
+391 AENANQLKNQFLANT

-428 CNSEQEGKEYLQQA
+428 CNSEEEEKEYLQQA
-442 DNAAV
+442 DNAAI
-447 HLLGIIDDIL
+447 HLLEIIDDIL
-457 SIAKIEAGK
+457 SIAKIESGK
-466 LSVSPEP
+466 VSVNPEP
-473 VYLHKII
+473 VDLHQII
-480 NEVVSLQTASLQLK
+480 NEVINLQTASLQRK
-494 HLKLNLLFCP
+494 CLKLNLLFCP
-504 EIPIVYADIFKLK
+504 ENPIVYADPTKLK

-542 EHSQAIITIID
+542 EHPQAIITIID

-568 PFVMIDGSTTRR
+568 PFVMIDGSTTRK

-618 LPLVREEKLDFN
+618 LPLGGEKKLDST

-636 LSILSS
+636 LPILPLS
-642 PSLKN
+642 

>member
-1 MSIGQSSFRRI
+1 
-12 LLSRLLLISVP
+12 
-23 VLLMGVYVTYRK
+23 MGVYVTYRK

-65 LRANLITAGESLVLK
+65 LQANLITAGESLVLK
-80 QGTLT
+80 QGTLA

-95 AQLPNQINCVELI
+95 ARLPNQINCVKLI
-108 DMKTKKSLLNRACQ
+108 DIKTKKPLLNRACEP
-122 SEIIKVLPPERWI
+122 EIIKVLTLERWTE
-135 KKRTSFV
+135 KNSFA
-142 GNMENILVRSLPRQ
+142 GNIENILVRGLPRQ
-156 LLAKSPNNNRQFRQL
+156 FLTKSPNNNRQL

-193 TSLLYR
+193 ASLLYG
-199 EKILPGSLSG
+199 EKVLPGSLSG

-223 PYFDRIG
+223 PYFRRIG
-230 SHISQEADAERL
+230 RHISQEADAERL
-242 NLIIDNAI
+242 NSIINNAI
-250 RGQQRFIHLFS
+250 RGKQNFLHLFS
-261 FEKYGKELVAGY
+261 FEKDGKELVAGY

-318 LAYLVAIVLIARD
+318 LAYLVAIILITRD

-385 VNSWQE
+385 VKSRQE
-391 AENANQFKNQFLANT
+391 AENANQLKNQFLANT

-428 CNSEQEGKEYLQQA
+428 CNSEQEEKEYLQQA

-447 HLLGIIDDIL
+447 HLLEIIDDIL

-466 LSVSPEP
+466 LSVNPEP
-473 VYLHKII
+473 VDLHQII
-480 NEVVSLQTASLQLK
+480 NEVINLQTASLQRK
-494 HLKLNLLFCP
+494 HLKFNLLFCP
-504 EIPIVYADIFKLK
+504 EIPIVCADTTKLK

-529 FTETGT
+529 FTDTGT

-542 EHSQAIITIID
+542 EHPQAIITIID

-568 PFVMIDGSTTRR
+568 PFVMIDGSTTRK

-618 LPLVREEKLDFN
+618 LPLVGERKLDST
-630 PEENSS
+630 PEETSS
-636 LSILSS
+636 LPIIT
-642 PSLKN
+642 SLKS

>member
-12 LLSRLLLISVP
+12 LLSRLLLVSVP

-80 QGTLT
+80 QGTLA
-85 EKEAFLQQFT
+85 EKQAFLQQFT
-95 AQLPNQINCVELI
+95 AQLPNQINCLELI
-108 DMKTKKSLLNRACQ
+108 DIKTKKPLLNRACEP
-122 SEIIKVLPPERWI
+122 EILKILPLERWAE
-135 KKRTSFV
+135 KRNSFAR
-142 GNMENILVRSLPRQ
+142 NIENILVKSLPRKF
-156 LLAKSPNNNRQFRQL
+156 LIKSPDNNRQL

-179 YDNQGQLQSSLILQ
+179 YDNQGQLQSGLILQ
-193 TSLLYR
+193 TSLLYG
-199 EKILPGSLSG
+199 EKVLRGSLSG

-223 PYFDRIG
+223 PYFHRIG

-242 NLIIDNAI
+242 NLIIDNAV
-250 RGQQRFIHLFS
+250 RGRRRFLHLFS

-286 KWIVLAISPL
+286 KWVVLAISSL

-331 LAIPLEKLRDY
+331 LARPLEKLRDY
-342 ALNIQKIPSQNIT
+342 ALNIQKIPSQKIR

-362 EINQLASALE
+362 EINQLASSLE

-385 VNSWQE
+385 VKSWQE
-391 AENANQFKNQFLANT
+391 AENANQLKNQFLANT

-428 CNSEQEGKEYLQQA
+428 CNSEEEEKEYLQQA
-442 DNAAV
+442 DKAAV
-447 HLLGIIDDIL
+447 HLLEIIDDIL

-466 LSVSPEP
+466 LSVNPEP
-473 VYLHKII
+473 VDLHQII
-480 NEVVSLQTASLQLK
+480 NEVINLQTASLQGK

-504 EIPIVYADIFKLK
+504 ENPIVYADPTKLK

-542 EHSQAIITIID
+542 EYPQAIITIID
-553 TGIGIDPQQQSKLFR
+553 TGIGIDPQQQLKLFR
-568 PFVMIDGSTTRR
+568 PFVMIDGSTTRK

-592 NLMKMMGGDIT
+592 NFMKIMGGDIT

-618 LPLVREEKLDFN
+618 LPLVGERKLDFTP
-630 PEENSS
+630 PEKNSS
-636 LSILSS
+636 LPIL
-642 PSLKN
+642 PSLKS

>member
-12 LLSRLLLISVP
+12 LLSRLLLVSVP

-50 SAIRKADNIEQSIQF
+50 SAIRKADNIDQSIQF
-65 LRANLITAGESLVLK
+65 LQVNLITAGESLVLK
-80 QGTLT
+80 QGTLA
-85 EKEAFLQQFT
+85 EKEAFLQQLT
-95 AQLPNQINCVELI
+95 AMLPNQINCVELI
-108 DMKTKKSLLNRACQ
+108 DIKTKKPLLNRACQ
-122 SEIIKVLPPERWI
+122 PEIIKVLPLERWTE
-135 KKRTSFV
+135 KRTSSA
-142 GNMENILVRSLPRQ
+142 GNIQNILVRGLPRQ
-156 LLAKSPNNNRQFRQL
+156 FLTKSPNNNRQL

-199 EKILPGSLSG
+199 EKVLPGSLSG
-209 YPVVISENGIILAH
+209 YPVVISDNGIILAH

-242 NLIIDNAI
+242 NLIIGNAV
-250 RGQQRFIHLFS
+250 RGQQRFLHLFS

-331 LAIPLEKLRDY
+331 LARPLEKLRDY
-342 ALNIQKIPSQNIT
+342 ALNIQKIPSQKIR

-362 EINQLASALE
+362 EINQLASSLE

-385 VNSWQE
+385 VKSWQE
-391 AENANQFKNQFLANT
+391 AENANQLKNQFLANT

-428 CNSEQEGKEYLQQA
+428 CNSEEEEKEYLQQA
-442 DNAAV
+442 DKAAV
-447 HLLGIIDDIL
+447 HLLEIIDDIL

-466 LSVSPEP
+466 LSVNPEP
-473 VYLHKII
+473 VDLHQII
-480 NEVVSLQTASLQLK
+480 NEVINLQTASLQGK

-504 EIPIVYADIFKLK
+504 ENPIVYADPTKLK

-524 SNSIK
+524 YNSIK
-529 FTETGT
+529 FTDTGT
-535 ISLITHL
+535 ISLITRL
-542 EHSQAIITIID
+542 ENTQAIITIID

-568 PFVMIDGSTTRR
+568 PFVMIDGSTTRK

-592 NLMKMMGGDIT
+592 NFMKMMEGDIT

-618 LPLVREEKLDFN
+618 LPLLGERKLDST

-636 LSILSS
+636 LPIL
-642 PSLKN
+642 PSLKS

>member
-12 LLSRLLLISVP
+12 LLSRLLLVSVP

-50 SAIRKADNIEQSIQF
+50 SAIRKADNIDQSIQF
-65 LRANLITAGESLVLK
+65 LQANLITAGESLVLK
-80 QGTLT
+80 QGTLA
-85 EKEAFLQQFT
+85 EKETFLQQFT

-108 DMKTKKSLLNRACQ
+108 DIKTKKPLLNRACEP
-122 SEIIKVLPPERWI
+122 EIIKVLPLERWTE
-135 KKRTSFV
+135 KRTSSA
-142 GNMENILVRSLPRQ
+142 GNIENVSVRSLPRQ
-156 LLAKSPNNNRQFRQL
+156 LLTKSPNNNRQL

-199 EKILPGSLSG
+199 EKVLPGSLSG

-242 NLIIDNAI
+242 NLIIGNAV
-250 RGQQRFIHLFS
+250 RGQQRFLHLFS

-331 LAIPLEKLRDY
+331 LARPLEKLRDY
-342 ALNIQKIPSQNIT
+342 ALNIHKIPSQNIT

-385 VNSWQE
+385 VKSWQE
-391 AENANQFKNQFLANT
+391 AENANQLKNQFLANT

-428 CNSEQEGKEYLQQA
+428 CNSEQEEKEYLQQA

-447 HLLGIIDDIL
+447 HLLEIIDDIL

-466 LSVSPEP
+466 LSVNPEP
-473 VYLHKII
+473 VDLYQII
-480 NEVVSLQTASLQLK
+480 NEVINLQTASLQLK
-494 HLKLNLLFCP
+494 CLKLNLLFCP
-504 EIPIVYADIFKLK
+504 EIPIVYADTTKLK

-529 FTETGT
+529 FTDIGT
-535 ISLITHL
+535 ISLITRL
-542 EHSQAIITIID
+542 ENTQAIRFF
-553 TGIGIDPQQQSKLFR
+553 GLSYA
-568 PFVMIDGSTTRR
+568 MDGVIRNETLIET
-580 FSGTGLGLAISK
+580 
-592 NLMKMMGGDIT
+592 DIT
-603 ISSQGQGLGTTVEII
+603 AIFVNCLRSEA
-618 LPLVREEKLDFN
+618 N
-630 PEENSS
+630 
-636 LSILSS
+636 
-642 PSLKN
+642 

>member
-12 LLSRLLLISVP
+12 LLSRLLLVSVP

-65 LRANLITAGESLVLK
+65 LQSNLITAGESLVLK
-80 QGTLT
+80 QGTLA

-95 AQLPNQINCVELI
+95 ARLPNQINCVELI
-108 DMKTKKSLLNRACQ
+108 DIKTKKPLLNRACEP
-122 SEIIKVLPPERWI
+122 EIIKVLLLERWTE
-135 KKRTSFV
+135 KRTSFA
-142 GNMENILVRSLPRQ
+142 GNIENILVRGLPRQ
-156 LLAKSPNNNRQFRQL
+156 FLTKSPNNNRQL

-193 TSLLYR
+193 ASLLYG
-199 EKILPGSLSG
+199 EKVLPGSLSG
-209 YPVVISENGIILAH
+209 YPVVISENGTILAH
-223 PYFDRIG
+223 PYFRRIG
-230 SHISQEADAERL
+230 RHISQEADAERL
-242 NLIIDNAI
+242 NLIIGNAI
-250 RGQQRFIHLFS
+250 RGQQRFLHLFS
-261 FEKYGKELVAGY
+261 FEKDGKELVAGY
-273 SSLPS
+273 SSLTS

-286 KWIVLAISPL
+286 KWVVLAISPL

-318 LAYLVAIVLIARD
+318 LAYLVAIILITRD

-385 VNSWQE
+385 VKSWQE
-391 AENANQFKNQFLANT
+391 AENANQLKNQFLANT

-428 CNSEQEGKEYLQQA
+428 CNSEQEEKEYLQQA

-447 HLLGIIDDIL
+447 HLLEIIDDIL

-466 LSVSPEP
+466 LSVNPEP
-473 VYLHKII
+473 VDLHQII
-480 NEVVSLQTASLQLK
+480 NEVINLQTASLQRK
-494 HLKLNLLFCP
+494 CLKLNLLFCP
-504 EIPIVYADIFKLK
+504 EIPIVYADTTKLK

-529 FTETGT
+529 FTDAGT
-535 ISLITHL
+535 ICLITRL
-542 EHSQAIITIID
+542 ENTQAIITIID

-568 PFVMIDGSTTRR
+568 PFVMIDGSTTRK

-592 NLMKMMGGDIT
+592 NFMKMMEGDIT

-618 LPLVREEKLDFN
+618 LPLVRERKLDST

-636 LSILSS
+636 LPII
-642 PSLKN
+642 PSLKS

>member
-1 MSIGQSSFRRI
+1 
-12 LLSRLLLISVP
+12 P

-80 QGTLT
+80 QGTLA

-108 DMKTKKSLLNRACQ
+108 DIKTKKPLLNRACEP
-122 SEIIKVLPPERWI
+122 EIIKVLPLERWTEN
-135 KKRTSFV
+135 RTSSA
-142 GNMENILVRSLPRQ
+142 GNIENILVRSLPRQ
-156 LLAKSPNNNRQFRQL
+156 LLTKSPNNNRQL
-171 ELVFAVPI
+171 ELVFALPI

-193 TSLLYR
+193 TSLLYG
-199 EKILPGSLSG
+199 EKVLPGSLSG

-230 SHISQEADAERL
+230 SHISQEADSERL
-242 NLIIDNAI
+242 NLIIDNAV
-250 RGQQRFIHLFS
+250 RGQQRFLHLFS
-261 FEKYGKELVAGY
+261 FEKDGKELVAGY

-286 KWIVLAISPL
+286 KWIVLAISSL
-296 SQALAPLQQ
+296 SQSLAPLQQ

-331 LAIPLEKLRDY
+331 LARPLEKLRDY
-342 ALNIQKIPSQNIT
+342 ALNIQKIPSQKIT

-362 EINQLASALE
+362 EINQLASSLE
-372 EMLERLRLWGEEI
+372 EMLERLRIGGEEI
-385 VNSWQE
+385 VKSWQE
-391 AENANQFKNQFLANT
+391 AENANQLKNQFLANT

-428 CNSEQEGKEYLQQA
+428 CNSEQEEKEYLQQA
-442 DNAAV
+442 DKAAV
-447 HLLGIIDDIL
+447 HLLEIIDDIL

-466 LSVSPEP
+466 LSVNPEP
-473 VYLHKII
+473 VDLHQII
-480 NEVVSLQTASLQLK
+480 NEVINLQTALLQRK
-494 HLKLNLLFCP
+494 HLKLNLLLCQ
-504 EIPIVYADIFKLK
+504 ENPIVYADLTKLK

-529 FTETGT
+529 FTDTGT

-542 EHSQAIITIID
+542 EHPQAIITIID
-553 TGIGIDPQQQSKLFR
+553 TGIGIEPQQQSKLFR
-568 PFVMIDGSTTRR
+568 PFVMIDGSTTRK

-592 NLMKMMGGDIT
+592 NFMKMMGGDIT
-603 ISSQGQGLGTTVEII
+603 ISSQGQGLGTTV
-618 LPLVREEKLDFN
+618 
-630 PEENSS
+630 
-636 LSILSS
+636 
-642 PSLKN
+642 

>member
-12 LLSRLLLISVP
+12 LLSRLLLVSVP

-50 SAIRKADNIEQSIQF
+50 SAIRKADNIGQSIQF
-65 LRANLITAGESLVLK
+65 LQANLIAAGESLVLK
-80 QGTLT
+80 QGTLA
-85 EKEAFLQQFT
+85 EKKAFLQQLT

-108 DMKTKKSLLNRACQ
+108 DIKTKKPLLNRACEP
-122 SEIIKVLPPERWI
+122 EIIKVLPLERWTE
-135 KKRTSFV
+135 KRTSFA
-142 GNMENILVRSLPRQ
+142 GNIENILVRSLPRQ
-156 LLAKSPNNNRQFRQL
+156 LLTKSPNNNRQL

-193 TSLLYR
+193 TSLLYG
-199 EKILPGSLSG
+199 EKVLPGSLSG

-223 PYFDRIG
+223 PYFHRIG
-230 SHISQEADAERL
+230 KHISQEADAERL
-242 NLIIDNAI
+242 NSIINNAI
-250 RGQQRFIHLFS
+250 RGKQNFLHLFS
-261 FEKYGKELVAGY
+261 FEKDGKELVAGY

-286 KWIVLAISPL
+286 QWVVLAISPL
-296 SQALAPLQQ
+296 PQALAPLQQ

-342 ALNIQKIPSQNIT
+342 ALNIQKIPSQKIT

-372 EMLERLRLWGEEI
+372 EMIERLRIGGEEI
-385 VNSWQE
+385 VKSWQE
-391 AENANQFKNQFLANT
+391 AENANQLKNQFLANT

-428 CNSEQEGKEYLQQA
+428 CNSEEEEKEYLQQA

-447 HLLGIIDDIL
+447 HLLEIIDDIL

-466 LSVSPEP
+466 LSVNPEP
-473 VYLHKII
+473 VYLHQIV
-480 NEVVSLQTASLQLK
+480 NEVVSLQTASLQSKRLK
-494 HLKLNLLFCP
+494 FNRILCP
-504 EIPIVYADIFKLK
+504 ENLIVYADPTKLK

-542 EHSQAIITIID
+542 EYPRAIITIID
-553 TGIGIDPQQQSKLFR
+553 TGIGIDPRQQSKLFR
-568 PFVMIDGSTTRR
+568 PFVMIDGSTTRK

-618 LPLVREEKLDFN
+618 LPLVGEKKLDST

-636 LSILSS
+636 LPIL
-642 PSLKN
+642 PSLKS

>member
-1 MSIGQSSFRRI
+1 
-12 LLSRLLLISVP
+12 
-23 VLLMGVYVTYRK
+23 MGVYITYRK

-65 LRANLITAGESLVLK
+65 LQSNLITAGESLVLK
-80 QGTLT
+80 QGTLA
-85 EKEAFLQQFT
+85 EKEAFLQQLT
-95 AQLPNQINCVELI
+95 ARLPNQINCVELI
-108 DMKTKKSLLNRACQ
+108 DIKTKKPLLNRACEP
-122 SEIIKVLPPERWI
+122 EIIKVLPLERWTE
-135 KKRTSFV
+135 KPTSFA
-142 GNMENILVRSLPRQ
+142 GNIENILVRGLPRQ
-156 LLAKSPNNNRQFRQL
+156 FLTKSPNNNRQL

-193 TSLLYR
+193 ASLLYG
-199 EKILPGSLSG
+199 EKVLPGSLSG

-223 PYFDRIG
+223 PYFRRIG
-230 SHISQEADAERL
+230 RHISQEADAERL
-242 NLIIDNAI
+242 NLIIGNAI
-250 RGQQRFIHLFS
+250 RGQQRFLHLFS
-261 FEKYGKELVAGY
+261 FEKDGKELVAGY
-273 SSLPS
+273 SSLTS

-296 SQALAPLQQ
+296 TQALAPLQQ

-331 LAIPLEKLRDY
+331 LARPLEKLRDY
-342 ALNIQKIPSQNIT
+342 ALNVQKIPSQNIT

-385 VNSWQE
+385 VKSWQE
-391 AENANQFKNQFLANT
+391 AENANQLKNQFLANT

-428 CNSEQEGKEYLQQA
+428 CNSEQEEKEYLQQA

-447 HLLGIIDDIL
+447 HLLEIIDDIL

-466 LSVSPEP
+466 LSVNPEP
-473 VYLHKII
+473 VDLHQII
-480 NEVVSLQTASLQLK
+480 NEVINLQTASLQRK
-494 HLKLNLLFCP
+494 HLKFNLLFCP
-504 EIPIVYADIFKLK
+504 EIPIVCADTTKLK

-529 FTETGT
+529 FTDTGT

-542 EHSQAIITIID
+542 EHPQAIITIID

-568 PFVMIDGSTTRR
+568 PFVMIDGSTTRK

-618 LPLVREEKLDFN
+618 LPLVGERKLDST
-630 PEENSS
+630 PEETSS
-636 LSILSS
+636 LPII
-642 PSLKN
+642 PSLKS

>member
-12 LLSRLLLISVP
+12 LLSRLLLVSVP

-45 QNLTE
+45 QNLAE
-50 SAIRKADNIEQSIQF
+50 SAIRKADNIEQSIQ
-65 LRANLITAGESLVLK
+65 LLQANLITAGESLVLK
-80 QGTLT
+80 QGNLA

-95 AQLPNQINCVELI
+95 APLPNHINCVELI
-108 DMKTKKSLLNRACQ
+108 DIKTKKPLLNRAC
-122 SEIIKVLPPERWI
+122 EPEMLKVLPLERWAE
-135 KKRTSFV
+135 KRTSFA
-142 GNMENILVRSLPRQ
+142 GNIENILVRSLPRKF
-156 LLAKSPNNNRQFRQL
+156 LIKSPNNNRQL

-179 YDNQGQLQSSLILQ
+179 YNNQGQLQSSLILQ
-193 TSLLYR
+193 TSLLYG
-199 EKILPGSLSG
+199 EKVLPGSLSG

-223 PYFDRIG
+223 PYFHRIG
-230 SHISQEADAERL
+230 KHISQEADAERL
-242 NLIIDNAI
+242 NSIISNAI
-250 RGQQRFIHLFS
+250 RGKQNFLHLFS
-261 FEKYGKELVAGY
+261 FEKDGKELVAGY

-286 KWIVLAISPL
+286 QWVVLAISPL
-296 SQALAPLQQ
+296 PQALAPLQQ

-331 LAIPLEKLRDY
+331 LARPLEKLRDY
-342 ALNIQKIPSQNIT
+342 ALNIQKIPSQKIR

-362 EINQLASALE
+362 EINQLASSLE

-385 VNSWQE
+385 VKSWQE
-391 AENANQFKNQFLANT
+391 AENANQLKNQFLANT

-428 CNSEQEGKEYLQQA
+428 CNSEEEEKEYLQQA
-442 DNAAV
+442 DKAAV
-447 HLLGIIDDIL
+447 HLLEIIDDIL

-466 LSVSPEP
+466 LSVNPEP
-473 VYLHKII
+473 VDLHQII
-480 NEVVSLQTASLQLK
+480 NEVINLQTASLQRKCLK
-494 HLKLNLLFCP
+494 FNLLLCP
-504 EIPIVYADIFKLK
+504 ENPIVYADPTKLK

-529 FTETGT
+529 FTDRGT

-542 EHSQAIITIID
+542 EHPQAIMTIID
-553 TGIGIDPQQQSKLFR
+553 TGIGIDPRQQSKLFR
-568 PFVMIDGSTTRR
+568 PFVMIDGSTTRK

-592 NLMKMMGGDIT
+592 NFMKMMGGDIT

-618 LPLVREEKLDFN
+618 LPLVGEKKLDST

-636 LSILSS
+636 LPIL
-642 PSLKN
+642 PSLKS

>member
-12 LLSRLLLISVP
+12 LLSRLLLVSVP
-23 VLLMGVYVTYRK
+23 VLLMGVYITYRK

-65 LRANLITAGESLVLK
+65 LQANLITAGESLVLK
-80 QGTLT
+80 QGTLA
-85 EKEAFLQQFT
+85 EKQAFLQQFT
-95 AQLPNQINCVELI
+95 ARLPNQINCVELI
-108 DMKTKKSLLNRACQ
+108 DIKTKKPLLNRACEP
-122 SEIIKVLPPERWI
+122 EIIKVLPLERWTE
-135 KKRTSFV
+135 KRTSSA
-142 GNMENILVRSLPRQ
+142 GNIENVLVRSFPRQ
-156 LLAKSPNNNRQFRQL
+156 LLTKSPNNNRQL

-199 EKILPGSLSG
+199 EKVLPGSLSG

-242 NLIIDNAI
+242 NLIIINAV
-250 RGQQRFIHLFS
+250 RGQQRFLHLFS

-331 LAIPLEKLRDY
+331 LARPLEKLRDY
-342 ALNIQKIPSQNIT
+342 ALNVQKIPSQNIT
-355 PQNFNIR
+355 AQNFNIR

-385 VNSWQE
+385 VKSWQE
-391 AENANQFKNQFLANT
+391 AENANQLKNQFLANT

-428 CNSEQEGKEYLQQA
+428 CNSEQEEKEYLQQA

-447 HLLGIIDDIL
+447 HLLEIIDDIL

-466 LSVSPEP
+466 LSVNPEP
-473 VYLHKII
+473 VDLHQII
-480 NEVVSLQTASLQLK
+480 NEVINLQTASLQRK
-494 HLKLNLLFCP
+494 CLKLNLLFCP
-504 EIPIVYADIFKLK
+504 EIPIVYADTTKLK

-529 FTETGT
+529 FTDTGT

-542 EHSQAIITIID
+542 EHPQAIITIID

-568 PFVMIDGSTTRR
+568 PFVMIDGSTTRK

-618 LPLVREEKLDFN
+618 LPLVGERKLDST

-636 LSILSS
+636 LPILPLS
-642 PSLKN
+642 

>member
-1 MSIGQSSFRRI
+1 
-12 LLSRLLLISVP
+12 
-23 VLLMGVYVTYRK
+23 MGVYITYRK

-65 LRANLITAGESLVLK
+65 LQSNLITAGESLVLK
-80 QGTLT
+80 QGTLA
-85 EKEAFLQQFT
+85 EKEAFLQQLT
-95 AQLPNQINCVELI
+95 ARLPNQINCVELI
-108 DMKTKKSLLNRACQ
+108 DIKTKKPLLNRACEP
-122 SEIIKVLPPERWI
+122 EIIKVLPLERWTE
-135 KKRTSFV
+135 KPTSFA
-142 GNMENILVRSLPRQ
+142 GNIENILVRGLPRQ
-156 LLAKSPNNNRQFRQL
+156 FLTKSPNNNRQL

-193 TSLLYR
+193 ASLLYG
-199 EKILPGSLSG
+199 EKVLPGSLSG

-223 PYFDRIG
+223 PYFRRIG
-230 SHISQEADAERL
+230 RHISQEADAERL
-242 NLIIDNAI
+242 NLIIGNAI
-250 RGQQRFIHLFS
+250 RGQQRFLHLFS
-261 FEKYGKELVAGY
+261 FEKDGKELVAGY
-273 SSLPS
+273 SSLTS

-296 SQALAPLQQ
+296 TQALAPLQQ

-331 LAIPLEKLRDY
+331 LARPLEKLRDY
-342 ALNIQKIPSQNIT
+342 ALNVQKIPSQNIT

-385 VNSWQE
+385 VKSWQE
-391 AENANQFKNQFLANT
+391 AENANQLKNQFLANT

-428 CNSEQEGKEYLQQA
+428 CNSEQEEKEYLQQA

-447 HLLGIIDDIL
+447 HLLEIIDDIL

-466 LSVSPEP
+466 LSVNPEP
-473 VYLHKII
+473 VDLHQII
-480 NEVVSLQTASLQLK
+480 NEVINLQTASLQRK
-494 HLKLNLLFCP
+494 HLKFNLLFCP
-504 EIPIVYADIFKLK
+504 EIPIVCADTTKLK

-529 FTETGT
+529 FTDTGT

-542 EHSQAIITIID
+542 EHPQAIITIID

-568 PFVMIDGSTTRR
+568 PFVMIDGSTTRK

-618 LPLVREEKLDFN
+618 LPLVGERKLDST
-630 PEENSS
+630 PEETSS
-636 LSILSS
+636 LPIIT
-642 PSLKN
+642 SLKS

>member
-12 LLSRLLLISVP
+12 LLSRLLLVSVP

-50 SAIRKADNIEQSIQF
+50 SAVRKADNIDQSIQF
-65 LRANLITAGESLVLK
+65 LQANLITAGESLVLK
-80 QGTLT
+80 QGTLA

-95 AQLPNQINCVELI
+95 AQLPNQINCVGLI
-108 DMKTKKSLLNRACQ
+108 DVKTKQPLLNRACEPEVIQ
-122 SEIIKVLPPERWI
+122 VLPLERWTE
-135 KKRTSFV
+135 KRTSFA
-142 GNMENILVRSLPRQ
+142 GNIENILVRSLPKQ
-156 LLAKSPNNNRQFRQL
+156 FLTKSPNNNRQL

-179 YDNQGQLQSSLILQ
+179 YDDQGQLQSSLILQ
-193 TSLLYR
+193 ASLLYS
-199 EKILPGSLSG
+199 EKVLPGSLSG

-223 PYFDRIG
+223 PYFERIG
-230 SHISQEADAERL
+230 RQISQEADAERL
-242 NLIIDNAI
+242 NIIISNAV
-250 RGQQRFIHLFS
+250 RGQQRFLHLFS
-261 FEKYGKELVAGY
+261 FEKDGKELVAGY

-286 KWIVLAISPL
+286 KWVVLAISPL

-318 LAYLVAIVLIARD
+318 LAYLVAIILIARD

-342 ALNIQKIPSQNIT
+342 ALNIQKIPSQKIR
-355 PQNFNIR
+355 PENFNIR

-372 EMLERLRLWGEEI
+372 EMIERLRLWGEEI
-385 VNSWQE
+385 VKSWQE
-391 AENANQFKNQFLANT
+391 AENANQLKNQFLANT

-428 CNSEQEGKEYLQQA
+428 CSSEQEEKEYLQQA

-447 HLLGIIDDIL
+447 HLLEIIDDIL

-466 LSVSPEP
+466 LSVNPEP
-473 VYLHKII
+473 IDLHEII
-480 NEVVSLQTASLQLK
+480 NEVINLQTASLQLK
-494 HLKLNLLFCP
+494 CLKLNLLFCP
-504 EIPIVYADIFKLK
+504 ENLIVYADPTKLK

-529 FTETGT
+529 FTDRGT

-542 EHSQAIITIID
+542 EHPQAIMTIID

-568 PFVMIDGSTTRR
+568 PFVMVDGSTTRK

-592 NLMKMMGGDIT
+592 NFMKMMGGDIT

-618 LPLVREEKLDFN
+618 LPLVGEKKLDST
-630 PEENSS
+630 PGKNSS
-636 LSILSS
+636 LPIL
-642 PSLKN
+642 PSLKS

>member
-1 MSIGQSSFRRI
+1 MPIGQSSFRRI
-12 LLSRLLLISVP
+12 LLSRLLLVSVP

-80 QGTLT
+80 QGTLA
-85 EKEAFLQQFT
+85 EKETFLQQFT

-108 DMKTKKSLLNRACQ
+108 DIKTKKPLLNRACEP
-122 SEIIKVLPPERWI
+122 EIIKVLPLERWTE
-135 KKRTSFV
+135 KRTSFA
-142 GNMENILVRSLPRQ
+142 GNIENILVRSLPRQ
-156 LLAKSPNNNRQFRQL
+156 LLTKSPNNNRQL

-199 EKILPGSLSG
+199 EKVLPGSLSG

-223 PYFDRIG
+223 PYFHRIG
-230 SHISQEADAERL
+230 SHISQEADADRL
-242 NLIIDNAI
+242 NLIISNAV
-250 RGQQRFIHLFS
+250 RGQQRFLHLFS

-286 KWIVLAISPL
+286 KWVVLAISSL

-318 LAYLVAIVLIARD
+318 LAYLVAIALITRD
-331 LAIPLEKLRDY
+331 LARPLEKLRDY
-342 ALNIQKIPSQNIT
+342 ALNIQKIPSQKIR

-362 EINQLASALE
+362 EINQLASSLE

-385 VNSWQE
+385 VKSWQE
-391 AENANQFKNQFLANT
+391 AENANQLKNQFLANT

-428 CNSEQEGKEYLQQA
+428 CNSEQEEKEYLQQA

-447 HLLGIIDDIL
+447 HLLEIIDDIL

-466 LSVSPEP
+466 LSVNPEP
-473 VYLHKII
+473 VDLHQII
-480 NEVVSLQTASLQLK
+480 NEVINLQTASLQLK
-494 HLKLNLLFCP
+494 CLKLNLLFCP
-504 EIPIVYADIFKLK
+504 EIPIVYADTTKLK

-529 FTETGT
+529 FTDTGT
-535 ISLITHL
+535 ISLITRL
-542 EHSQAIITIID
+542 ENTQAIITIID

-568 PFVMIDGSTTRR
+568 PFVMIDGSTTRK

-592 NLMKMMGGDIT
+592 NFMKMMGGDIT

-618 LPLVREEKLDFN
+618 LPLVGERKLDST

-636 LSILSS
+636 LPIL
-642 PSLKN
+642 PSLKS

>member
-12 LLSRLLLISVP
+12 LLSRLLLVSVP

-50 SAIRKADNIEQSIQF
+50 SAIRKEDNIEQSIQL
-65 LRANLITAGESLVLK
+65 LRANMITAGESLVLK
-80 QGTLT
+80 QGTLA
-85 EKEAFLQQFT
+85 EKEAFLQQLT
-95 AQLPNQINCVELI
+95 VLLPNQINCVKLI
-108 DMKTKKSLLNRACQ
+108 DIKTKKPLLNRAC
-122 SEIIKVLPPERWI
+122 EPAILEVLPLERWA
-135 KKRTSFV
+135 KKRTSFA
-142 GNMENILVRSLPRQ
+142 GNIENILIRSLPRK
-156 LLAKSPNNNRQFRQL
+156 LLIKSPNNNRQL
-171 ELVFAVPI
+171 ELIFAVPI
-179 YDNQGQLQSSLILQ
+179 YDNQGQLRSGLILQ

-199 EKILPGSLSG
+199 EKVLPGSLSG

-223 PYFDRIG
+223 PYFHRIG

-242 NLIIDNAI
+242 NLIIDNAV
-250 RGQQRFIHLFS
+250 RGRRRFLHLFS

-286 KWIVLAISPL
+286 KWVVLAISSL

-331 LAIPLEKLRDY
+331 LARPLEKLRDY
-342 ALNIQKIPSQNIT
+342 ALNIQKIPSQKIR

-362 EINQLASALE
+362 EINQLASSLE

-385 VNSWQE
+385 VKSRQE
-391 AENANQFKNQFLANT
+391 AENASQLKNQFLANT

-428 CNSEQEGKEYLQQA
+428 CNSEEEEKEYLQQA
-442 DNAAV
+442 DKAAV
-447 HLLGIIDDIL
+447 HLLEIIDDIL

-466 LSVSPEP
+466 LSVDPEP
-473 VYLHKII
+473 VDLHQII
-480 NEVVSLQTASLQLK
+480 NEVVSLQTASLQGK

-504 EIPIVYADIFKLK
+504 ENPIVYADPTKLK

-542 EHSQAIITIID
+542 EYPQAIITIVD
-553 TGIGIDPQQQSKLFR
+553 TGIGIDPQQQLKLFR
-568 PFVMIDGSTTRR
+568 PFVMIDGSTTRK

-592 NLMKMMGGDIT
+592 NFMKVMGGDIT

-618 LPLVREEKLDFN
+618 LPLVGEKKLDST

-636 LSILSS
+636 LPIL

>member
-1 MSIGQSSFRRI
+1 
-12 LLSRLLLISVP
+12 
-23 VLLMGVYVTYRK
+23 MGVYVTYRK

-65 LRANLITAGESLVLK
+65 LQANLITAGESLVLK
-80 QGTLT
+80 QGTLA

-95 AQLPNQINCVELI
+95 ARLPNQINCVKLI
-108 DMKTKKSLLNRACQ
+108 DIKTKKPLLNRACEP
-122 SEIIKVLPPERWI
+122 EIIKVLTLERWTE
-135 KKRTSFV
+135 KNSFT
-142 GNMENILVRSLPRQ
+142 GNIENILVRGLPRQ
-156 LLAKSPNNNRQFRQL
+156 FLTKSPNNNRQL

-193 TSLLYR
+193 ASLLYG
-199 EKILPGSLSG
+199 EKVLPGSLSG

-223 PYFDRIG
+223 PYFRRIG
-230 SHISQEADAERL
+230 RHISQEADAERL
-242 NLIIDNAI
+242 NSIINNAI
-250 RGQQRFIHLFS
+250 RGKQNFLHLFS
-261 FEKYGKELVAGY
+261 FEKDGKELVAGY

-318 LAYLVAIVLIARD
+318 LAYLVAIILITRD

-385 VNSWQE
+385 VKSRQE
-391 AENANQFKNQFLANT
+391 AENANQLKNQFLANT

-428 CNSEQEGKEYLQQA
+428 CNSEQEEKEYLQQA

-447 HLLGIIDDIL
+447 HLLEIIDDIL

-466 LSVSPEP
+466 LSVNPEP
-473 VYLHKII
+473 VDLHQII
-480 NEVVSLQTASLQLK
+480 NEVINLQTASLQRK
-494 HLKLNLLFCP
+494 HLKFNLLFCP
-504 EIPIVYADIFKLK
+504 EIAIVCADTTKLK

-529 FTETGT
+529 FTDTGT

-542 EHSQAIITIID
+542 EHPQAIITIID

-568 PFVMIDGSTTRR
+568 PFVMIDGSTTRK

-618 LPLVREEKLDFN
+618 LPLVGERKLDST
-630 PEENSS
+630 PEETSS
-636 LSILSS
+636 LPIIT
-642 PSLKN
+642 SLKS

>member
-1 MSIGQSSFRRI
+1 MPIGQSSFRRI
-12 LLSRLLLISVP
+12 LLSRLLLVSVP

-65 LRANLITAGESLVLK
+65 LQANLITAGESLVLK
-80 QGTLT
+80 QGNLA

-95 AQLPNQINCVELI
+95 APLPNHINCVELI
-108 DMKTKKSLLNRACQ
+108 DIKTKKPLLNRAC
-122 SEIIKVLPPERWI
+122 EPEMLKVLPLERWAE
-135 KKRTSFV
+135 KRTSFA
-142 GNMENILVRSLPRQ
+142 GNIENILVRSLPRKF
-156 LLAKSPNNNRQFRQL
+156 LIKSPNNNRQL

-193 TSLLYR
+193 TSLLYG
-199 EKILPGSLSG
+199 EKVLPGSLSG

-223 PYFDRIG
+223 PYFHRIG
-230 SHISQEADAERL
+230 KHISQEADAERL
-242 NLIIDNAI
+242 NSIISNAI
-250 RGQQRFIHLFS
+250 RGKQNFLHLFS
-261 FEKYGKELVAGY
+261 FEKDGKELVAGY

-286 KWIVLAISPL
+286 QWVVLAISPL
-296 SQALAPLQQ
+296 PQSLAPLQQ

-331 LAIPLEKLRDY
+331 LARPLEKLRDY
-342 ALNIQKIPSQNIT
+342 ALNIQKIPSQKIR
-355 PQNFNIR
+355 PENFNIR

-385 VNSWQE
+385 VKSWQE
-391 AENANQFKNQFLANT
+391 AENANQLKNQFLANT

-428 CNSEQEGKEYLQQA
+428 CNSEEEEKEYLQQA

-466 LSVSPEP
+466 LSVNPEP
-473 VYLHKII
+473 VDLHQII
-480 NEVVSLQTASLQLK
+480 NEVINLQTASLQRKRLK
-494 HLKLNLLFCP
+494 FNLLLCP
-504 EIPIVYADIFKLK
+504 ENPIVYADPTKLK

-529 FTETGT
+529 FTDRGT

-542 EHSQAIITIID
+542 EHPQAIMTIID
-553 TGIGIDPQQQSKLFR
+553 TGIGIDPRQQSKLFR
-568 PFVMIDGSTTRR
+568 PFVMIDGSTTRK

-592 NLMKMMGGDIT
+592 NLMKMMEGDIT

-618 LPLVREEKLDFN
+618 LPLVGEKKLDST

-636 LSILSS
+636 LPIL
-642 PSLKN
+642 PSLKS